1 MKKIKIFNRSRSQ
14 SNNFP
19 TEVIPVLNPE
29 QSYIKS
35 FLKHKEFKTRQCVY
49 IGQDV
54 HASIAR
60 LVHVLA
66 LTGKKI
72 SVGGYIDNILAEHLD
87 SHKEVIENMYRK
99 QLDQFL

>member
-1 MKKIKIFNRSRSQ
+1 MKKRIFFNRSKSQ
-14 SNNFP
+14 SNNSP
-19 TEVIPVLNPE
+19 TEAIPVLSPE
-29 QSYIKS
+29 QSYIGS
-35 FLKHKEFKTRQCVY
+35 FLKHKEFKSRQCVY

-66 LTGKKI
+66 LTGNKI
-72 SVGGYIDNILAEHLD
+72 SLGGYIDNILAEHLD

-99 QLDQFL
+99 QLNQFL